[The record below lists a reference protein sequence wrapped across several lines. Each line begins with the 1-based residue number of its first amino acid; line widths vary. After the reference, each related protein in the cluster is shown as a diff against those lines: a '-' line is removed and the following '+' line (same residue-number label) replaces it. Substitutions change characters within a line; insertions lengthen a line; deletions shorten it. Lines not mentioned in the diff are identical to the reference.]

1 MEKRIIISRSADNII
16 MKIED
21 EGQELTATMD
31 NNFAVHLAAELL
43 HAVIEES

>member
-1 MEKRIIISRSADNII
+1 MDKGIIISRSADNII

-31 NNFAVHLAAELL
+31 NNFAVRLAAELL
-43 HAVIEES
+43 HAVTEET

>member
-1 MEKRIIISRSADNII
+1 MDKGIIISRSADNII

-31 NNFAVHLAAELL
+31 NNFAVRLAAELL

>member
-21 EGQELTATMD
+21 EGRELTATMD
-31 NNFAVHLAAELL
+31 KNIAVRLAAELL
-43 HAVIEES
+43 HAVTEET